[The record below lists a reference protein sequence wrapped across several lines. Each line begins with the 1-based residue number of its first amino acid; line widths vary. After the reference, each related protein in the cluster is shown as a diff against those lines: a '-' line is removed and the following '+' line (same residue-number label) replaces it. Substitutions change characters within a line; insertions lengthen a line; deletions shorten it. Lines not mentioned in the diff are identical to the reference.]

1 MLKAIQGY
9 DECYSASDD
18 GRIFSHHIN
27 RWLTPARHKDVEYQ
41 HVSLWRAG
49 EGRSFYVHRLIAETL
64 IPNPLSKPEVNHKN
78 GDRQDNKIN
87 NLEWVTSS
95 ENSIHAVQLGLR
107 IYTNKLTRQEFEDCL
122 EDVINGESYLSLSK
136 RVPYKVP
143 FLSVKLRRIAV
154 ESGREDELNQSLA
167 YQRAERAR
175 INGAQ
180 HQ

>member
-9 DECYSASDD
+9 AGSYSASDD
-18 GRIFSHHIN
+18 GRIFSHHTQ
-27 RWLTPARHKDVEYQ
+27 RWLKPAVHKDVGYL
-41 HVSLWRAG
+41 HVDLWQFG
-49 EGRSFYVHRLIAETL
+49 EGRSFFVHRLIASTF
-64 IPNPLSKPEVNHKN
+64 IPNLQTKPEINHKD
-78 GDRQDNKIN
+78 GDRQNNKVT

-107 IYTNKLTRQEFEDCL
+107 TYTNRLTKQEFEDCL
-122 EDVINGESYLSLSK
+122 EDVINGESYLSLSR

-143 FLSVKLRRIAV
+143 FLSVKIRKIARDL
-154 ESGREDELNQSLA
+154 GREDELNHSLA
-167 YQRAERAR
+167 YQRAARAR